1 MDINKQQLQVLRR
14 IAIANGEQVFQ
25 EKDGFR
31 WSEDAGGQVC
41 TAPVKKLVE
50 MNLVRIAKVK
60 GGTILR

>member
-31 WSEDAGGQVC
+31 
-41 TAPVKKLVE
+41 
-50 MNLVRIAKVK
+50 
-60 GGTILR
+60 